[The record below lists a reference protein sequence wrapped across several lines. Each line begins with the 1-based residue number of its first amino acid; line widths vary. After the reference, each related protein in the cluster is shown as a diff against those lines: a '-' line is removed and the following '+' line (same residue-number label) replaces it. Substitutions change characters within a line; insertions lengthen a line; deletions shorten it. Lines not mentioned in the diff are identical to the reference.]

1 MALHQVVHAK
11 FNLKI
16 YYPLQYY
23 REVWHYK
30 YANIE
35 LIRQAIDGFNWKKA
49 FSYKN
54 VKEKV
59 DTFNKTILNVLSNF
73 IPHETIICDDRDPP
87 WFNNKIK
94 SLTYKKNAAFKKFRC
109 DRNNSLIKRQLNILQ
124 DRIIT
129 STEAPK
135 QKCYLRITNKLINTQ
150 NSSKAYWSLLK
161 SFLNNKKLTLI
172 TSTEKEVVH

>member
-1 MALHQVVHAK
+1 MPTWMHKFWIKNGWSDFAALHQVVHAK

-35 LIRQAIDGFNWKKA
+35 LIRQAIDGFNWQKA

-87 WFNNKIK
+87 SIIFIIFWVFLMFYQIFF
-94 SLTYKKNAAFKKFRC
+94 LPQVTRCAIITYKHVHTSSFTSCRTTADGGALVPTQEKTYE
-109 DRNNSLIKRQLNILQ
+109 I
-124 DRIIT
+124 RI
-129 STEAPK
+129 SG
-135 QKCYLRITNKLINTQ
+135 N
-150 NSSKAYWSLLK
+150 
-161 SFLNNKKLTLI
+161 
-172 TSTEKEVVH
+172 

>member
-1 MALHQVVHAK
+1 MPTWMHKFWIKNGWSDFVALHQVVHAK

-35 LIRQAIDGFNWKKA
+35 LIRQAIDGFNWQKA

-87 WFNNKIK
+87 SIIFIIFWVFLMFYQIFF
-94 SLTYKKNAAFKKFRC
+94 LPQVTRCAIITYKHGTYEFLHELPN
-109 DRNNSLIKRQLNILQ
+109 DRRWEGLGAHTRKDLWN
-124 DRIIT
+124 
-129 STEAPK
+129 
-135 QKCYLRITNKLINTQ
+135 
-150 NSSKAYWSLLK
+150 
-161 SFLNNKKLTLI
+161 
-172 TSTEKEVVH
+172 